1 MTRLGFALKGFF
13 IVNIKTHD
21 GTADINPG
29 AVFDIH
35 HITEAEL
42 ATLGMEEIAFV
53 KPVMT
58 DKGPAFAIHAA
69 DGTPMAIASDASLAQ
84 AAIIQHDMLPS
95 LVH

>member
-1 MTRLGFALKGFF
+1 MDL
-13 IVNIKTHD
+13 KTHD
-21 GTADINPG
+21 GSAQTLPG

-35 HITEAEL
+35 RISAAEL

-58 DKGPAFAIHAA
+58 EKGPAFAIHAA
-69 DGTPMAIASDASLAQ
+69 DGTPMAIASDSMLAQ

>member
-1 MTRLGFALKGFF
+1 MDVKS
-13 IVNIKTHD
+13 HD
-21 GTADINPG
+21 GTAATPPG

-35 HITEAEL
+35 RISAAEL
-42 ATLGMEEIAFV
+42 ALLGMEEIAFV

-69 DGTPMAIASDASLAQ
+69 DGTPMAIASDSTLAQ
-84 AAIIQHDMLPS
+84 AAIIQHDMQPS

>member
-1 MTRLGFALKGFF
+1 MNVKS
-13 IVNIKTHD
+13 HD
-21 GTADINPG
+21 GTTNSVPG

-35 HITEAEL
+35 HISAAEL
-42 ATLGMEEIAFV
+42 ASLGMEEIAFV

-69 DGTPMAIASDASLAQ
+69 DGTPMAIASDSMLAQ
-84 AAIIQHDMLPS
+84 AAIIQHDMQPS

>member
-1 MTRLGFALKGFF
+1 MDLKS
-13 IVNIKTHD
+13 HD
-21 GTADINPG
+21 GTANPVPG

-35 HITEAEL
+35 HISVAEL

-58 DKGPAFAIHAA
+58 DKGPAYAIHAA
-69 DGTPMAIASDASLAQ
+69 DGTPMAIASDAILAQ
-84 AAIIQHDMLPS
+84 AAIIQHDMRPS